1 MPELEQKTFQKRQ
14 VACKA
19 RISDILSS
27 DFMKNEMSAGF
38 IKIND
43 VIVSRVNLM
52 ATVVYKSEQEQSS
65 NNLMIDDGTGKIVLK
80 SFETFAPF
88 SQVDIGDLV
97 LVIGKIREF
106 NNEKYIIP
114 EILKKLSNNLWISV
128 RKLELK
134 NDAIVEQE
142 KGKIEEVIESKAPNS
157 SENIYSLI
165 RKTDSG
171 DGADIDEVIKQ
182 SGLVDAESIINRLLE
197 NGDVFEIKP
206 GRVKVLE

>member
-1 MPELEQKTFQKRQ
+1 
-14 VACKA
+14 
-19 RISDILSS
+19 
-27 DFMKNEMSAGF
+27 
-38 IKIND
+38 
-43 VIVSRVNLM
+43 M